1 MYEVKR
7 IVNDINTQI
16 GCIDSFEMTTKN
28 LTMEDIKVIF
38 EKMLKEHEASI
49 VQKNQEM
56 FHKQEQSILALIS
69 GNNSLTNQRL
79 DNLSKDIN
87 DLKESLE
94 FSQNEYDDKFKN
106 MGDKIQKLEE
116 KINLMKE
123 ELHVIQTTKPSWAI
137 ETDAKLIDL
146 EDRSRRNNLRFEEI
160 KEHENESWEDCENK
174 IYDLLENKL
183 EMDIENVVIERAH
196 RTGKKNKNRSRPI
209 VAQFSFYKDKMNILK
224 NCKKL
229 KTQDSPSMRIFL
241 EKQLP
246 SARKNGKKF
255 LPVGKKV

>member
-1 MYEVKR
+1 MVSGHKH
-7 IVNDINTQI
+7 
-16 GCIDSFEMTTKN
+16 KN
-28 LTMEDIKVIF
+28 LTMDDIKVIL
-38 EKMLKEHEASI
+38 EKMIKEHEESI
-49 VQKNQEM
+49 VEKNQEM

-69 GNNSLTNQRL
+69 GNNALTNQRI

-146 EDRSRRNNLRFEEI
+146 EDRSRRNNLRFEGI

-229 KTQDSPSMRIFL
+229 KNTRFSIFEDFSRETAAIRK
-241 EKQLP
+241 EKWQEVLANREKGMI
-246 SARKNGKKF
+246 SYLNYRTVICKQR
-255 LPVGKKV
+255 VR